1 MYIKFRAILIGK
13 SCQKWKIR
21 MRKLCRCRPCS
32 KYLFSTVSSTIC
44 PRGYG
49 LNDQVRQKAI
59 DPILGLQSPAAT
71 ILGVSGV
78 SNKTALLALQASL
91 FLLFL
96 AILWK
101 TKRRATCMW
110 CVVKIAWNSEPC
122 KWRRIKETMKAYA
135 VTDSLA

>member
-1 MYIKFRAILIGK
+1 
-13 SCQKWKIR
+13 
-21 MRKLCRCRPCS
+21 MRKLCKCRPCS

-96 AILWK
+96 AIL
-101 TKRRATCMW
+101 
-110 CVVKIAWNSEPC
+110 
-122 KWRRIKETMKAYA
+122 
-135 VTDSLA
+135 